1 MDNVEYLSSADL
13 LLYLQ
18 NVCEDQEDIPAHD
31 KELDIATLVGDGTPQ
46 EIQYVIDLCKCI
58 DEFEEEEQ
66 IKATDRLIAYL
77 LNSPIID
84 DAEVLEQAIELSA
97 TLYRDQ
103 SVARDGNLLTHRANN
118 YAKALGHRYWQQ
130 GIREDLDESIRLS
143 EEAVA
148 ASPQA
153 MFILSSP
160 IGTIQQQPGLEV
172 HALSTLAARLDE
184 LFQLTGSLES
194 LNRSINI
201 MERLVTAVH
210 GPDWEDSRTEWLGN
224 LAASIQRRYEQ
235 NEGDTSEDIDRAIQ
249 ISREALQMING
260 NDARRSLMLC
270 TLANALGGRAF
281 ATDQTDNLDEAVRL
295 LREAHDITPKK
306 DARNIE
312 VCYNLALRLFQRHT
326 ASDVKEAISI
336 AESTLEYTHNNHP
349 IRPHLQNL
357 LGALY
362 YQQYTKG
369 VSKEGALK
377 ILEISWEALRN
388 SHYPSVLY
396 RLQAGRRIL
405 RLCCEM
411 QNWLAAYEAAIA
423 TIELIP
429 KLSMREIRN
438 SDRQRLLSKDDVAGF
453 SSDAAAAALNAGK
466 SGFEVIRLLEMGR
479 GSLASSVAE
488 LRTDLTSL
496 QREYPNM
503 AEQFIKLRD
512 QLQISSPGQHHVSQ
526 GFDALLSVIR
536 QKPGFEDF
544 LMPPGDQKILDAAAD
559 GPIIML
565 NQSEYR
571 SGVDA
576 ILIERDNIRI
586 MNLRVSLQ
594 DMNMPLGRLQDNDFL
609 ERLWGSV
616 AKPILEG
623 LGIGLPSPGASL
635 PRIWWIPTGALS
647 RLPFHAAGCHF
658 ASFADSVID
667 RAVSSY
673 SSSIKALLETRA
685 RSSWLP
691 QQSKDNA
698 VLIGMSNTPGCST
711 LHYAIKEVQKI
722 ANLFATYGFT
732 STVLSNGRAQKQ
744 SILQLLKTCAI
755 FHFAG
760 HAMEDPLNPLHSA
773 LLLHD
778 KEKDPMT
785 VESLLEL
792 PAHLEHWNYLTVD
805 DDAQMEDLCVHLRF
819 DTSVGHYFLNN
830 FALQAHAKQ
839 FEVKMQASGWDILL
853 VSNNA
858 MSKNLTTGFSGT
870 NDNKTMLPQTIKQ
883 EDLPSLL
890 QTNDTMVPLHTS
902 QGFHFCRRTNAL
914 WKYFNH
920 LKGAKDKLQLLDAIQ
935 QREDWTLEQL
945 YGPNKFFSAEET
957 ISQLDFECLKSF
969 ATSICQQKLE
979 QSGDYSS
986 ATKWS
991 YSERSSL
998 SSSSCV
1004 LWSSETETAVIVIPE
1019 EAELL
1024 LATLWNATTAVMS
1037 LLTYAAPVTK
1047 SMWRFNTLTY
1057 FTLPTPPKTRQFP
1070 SWLMIEIG
1078 VLSGRLY
1085 FDYSKYE
1092 SLMTWLGAD
1101 RETESSGASVDDSSQ
1116 SVSGVHGLII
1126 DQPLKFLQ
1134 EWLTYRRQTQ
1144 DIMHTPMGYIC
1155 QRKKLDYQHPFF
1167 TLATVPPDANNP
1179 RHSAE
1184 SEVMASRTNMDIEAS
1199 DDDSEWE
1206 EDVNKLLLPDNELMQ
1221 KGLGLDVRAE
1231 LLG

>member
-97 TLYRDQ
+97 TLYRNQ
-103 SVARDGNLLTHRANN
+103 SVARDGNLLTHRENN

-194 LNRSINI
+194 LNHSINI

-249 ISREALQMING
+249 ISREALQMMNG

-295 LREAHDITPKK
+295 LREAHDITPTK

-312 VCYNLALRLFQRHT
+312 VCYNLALRLFQRHA

-623 LGIGLPSPGASL
+623 LGIGLPSPGAPL

-744 SILQLLKTCAI
+744 SILQLLKTCAM
-755 FHFAG
+755 FHFAVPSPTAEYG
-760 HAMEDPLNPLHSA
+760 HPDTALISTYLAFYQTDLTKPQVVQCLQRVIRSDDPSMQYERLIHGY
-773 LLLHD
+773 
-778 KEKDPMT
+778 K
-785 VESLLEL
+785 L

-890 QTNDTMVPLHTS
+890 QTNAMRLRQLGSTQSVCFIVPPEVQRNILDLRTGNDQTRSPVTSSDVVYWLLEHSCKANDTMVPLHTS

-920 LKGAKDKLQLLDAIQ
+920 PKGAKDKLQLLDAIQ

-1004 LWSSETETAVIVIPE
+1004 
-1019 EAELL
+1019 
-1024 LATLWNATTAVMS
+1024 
-1037 LLTYAAPVTK
+1037 
-1047 SMWRFNTLTY
+1047 R
-1057 FTLPTPPKTRQFP
+1057 TRSP
-1070 SWLMIEIG
+1070 
-1078 VLSGRLY
+1078 
-1085 FDYSKYE
+1085 
-1092 SLMTWLGAD
+1092 
-1101 RETESSGASVDDSSQ
+1101 
-1116 SVSGVHGLII
+1116 
-1126 DQPLKFLQ
+1126 
-1134 EWLTYRRQTQ
+1134 
-1144 DIMHTPMGYIC
+1144 
-1155 QRKKLDYQHPFF
+1155 
-1167 TLATVPPDANNP
+1167 
-1179 RHSAE
+1179 
-1184 SEVMASRTNMDIEAS
+1184 
-1199 DDDSEWE
+1199 
-1206 EDVNKLLLPDNELMQ
+1206 
-1221 KGLGLDVRAE
+1221 
-1231 LLG
+1231 